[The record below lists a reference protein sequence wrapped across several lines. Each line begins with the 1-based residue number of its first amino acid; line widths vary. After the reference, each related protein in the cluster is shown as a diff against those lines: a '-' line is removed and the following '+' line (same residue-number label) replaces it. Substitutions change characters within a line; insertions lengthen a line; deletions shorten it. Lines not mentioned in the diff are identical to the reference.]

1 MIELAGACSSCVER
15 FVWCPSSW
23 AKQGTLSAAAIPAV
37 VNHLPPSTTAAAA
50 AATPKSHPPL
60 SLALSLSLSPALIC
74 KRRLIRARGPWW
86 NFAVIVPNFSN
97 IFYCRHHSFTGGRR
111 AGGTVSIMQM
121 MLHTFCRLL
130 HSVAIVC
137 ANLIIKYYYA
147 HVSFNFPKLCFNLIS
162 PPAAH
167 PAARSQNQ
175 SSLAPPRPN
184 KLPSV

>member
-1 MIELAGACSSCVER
+1 M
-15 FVWCPSSW
+15 P
-23 AKQGTLSAAAIPAV
+23 
-37 VNHLPPSTTAAAA
+37 AAAA
-50 AATPKSHPPL
+50 WSGSYGAPRAEQNRARCPRRQSLLLLITCLPPPPPPPPPPPNLTLPSLWLFL
-60 SLALSLSLSPALIC
+60 SLFPPALIC